1 MTSIKDIRKR
11 GIWIIAALT
20 LIALVV
26 LNILQ
31 RQYQVRIVIL
41 LAFTTLVAWLAIM
54 AFWNIIDARKCKK
67 KF

>member
-20 LIALVV
+20 LIALLV

-41 LAFTTLVAWLAIM
+41 LAFTTLVA
-54 AFWNIIDARKCKK
+54 
-67 KF
+67 

>member
-1 MTSIKDIRKR
+1 MISIKDIRKR

-20 LIALVV
+20 LVALLV

-41 LAFTTLVAWLAIM
+41 SAFTILVIWLTVM
-54 AFWNIIDARKCKK
+54 AFWKIIDARKCKK